1 MLSSLFQG
9 QLKYDNDIIKTC
21 AEQTELC
28 IPKLKG
34 KRVNPVANQ
43 TSIIGK
49 TPLLDSLIH
58 RGINIV
64 KAFGPQRGF

>member
-1 MLSSLFQG
+1 MLSGLFQG
-9 QLKYDNDIIKTC
+9 PLKYDNDIIKTC

-34 KRVNPVANQ
+34 KRVGPIANQ
-43 TSIIGK
+43 TSVIGK

-64 KAFGPQRGF
+64 KVFSPQ